1 MVIVTAT
8 MTGEMKVQ
16 PGEVKGDGPVENW
29 VASPHPTFPSLIV
42 SLPILAYVYNQS
54 IDITRRGEHTY
65 REKKERKRIGDE
77 RVRAKS
83 ICWAC
88 VLWSRESH
96 ARQLAG
102 VYAIIARANK
112 VSLSFFRFLSLS
124 ISCPLWP
131 RLYIYL
137 YIVIEIDIYS
147 TRLYTLFAARRSSR
161 SLYVKTIFLYLLYSV
176 D

>member
-1 MVIVTAT
+1 M
-8 MTGEMKVQ
+8 
-16 PGEVKGDGPVENW
+16 
-29 VASPHPTFPSLIV
+29 
-42 SLPILAYVYNQS
+42 
-54 IDITRRGEHTY
+54 
-65 REKKERKRIGDE
+65 
-77 RVRAKS
+77 RAKS

-124 ISCPLWP
+124 ISCLLWP

-161 SLYVKTIFLYLLYSV
+161 SLYVKTIFLIFVVQCRLDSAADQLGPCTHNSEWWR
-176 D
+176 